1 MTAFRMIVAGLAI
14 AASSQPGK
22 AVQPGAHADH
32 PAHQAAAPTID
43 PDIDAFVCGYFTAV
57 EKGDPAG
64 ILAQIDQDFV
74 VKWPVGEP
82 ISNRQQLNQALEAVR
97 ARVQQKI
104 RWKVLETQVHGDWAW
119 ARVDETSVHQPRA
132 GGAERT
138 LDGSHLM
145 ILRKQDG
152 RWLLHRDYGAL
163 NAVPAGAS

>member
-1 MTAFRMIVAGLAI
+1 MTTFRMIMACLAVAAGAQGAN
-14 AASSQPGK
+14 AAQAETHAHTH
-22 AVQPGAHADH
+22 AV
-32 PAHQAAAPTID
+32 PAAID
-43 PDIDAFVCGYFTAV
+43 PDVDAFVCGYFTAV

-64 ILAQIDQDFV
+64 ILAQIDRDFV
-74 VKWPVGEP
+74 IKWPVGQP
-82 ISNRQQLNQALEAVR
+82 ISDRPQLEQALQALSG
-97 ARVQQKI
+97 RVQQKI

-163 NAVPAGAS
+163 NAMPAPASS

>member
-1 MTAFRMIVAGLAI
+1 MTALRIKLTFLAIVAAAQPAQAAQSDVHANHLA
-14 AASSQPGK
+14 
-22 AVQPGAHADH
+22 HE
-32 PAHQAAAPTID
+32 AAAPAID

-64 ILAQIDQDFV
+64 ILAQIDQNFV
-74 VKWPVGEP
+74 VKWPVGQP
-82 ISNRQQLNQALEAVR
+82 IIDRQQLHNALATLSGT
-97 ARVQQKI
+97 VQQKI
-104 RWKVLETQVHGDWAW
+104 RWKVLETHVHGDWAW
-119 ARVDETSVHQPRA
+119 ARVNETSVHQPRA

-163 NAVPAGAS
+163 NAMPAG